1 MKPRAN
7 LYQAVAE
14 TTKVLNVPAK
24 QAMAIGSITTSLRA
38 MGKGSWAIL
47 VVLLIM
53 LIGTIVVSYLGWTS
67 AAGTDVPA
75 SGYIA
80 LALGV
85 IFSLAVGFGLM
96 ALVFYSSRAGY
107 DEPARLVQE
116 DDESSKPQL

>member
-7 LYQAVAE
+7 FYQAVAE
-14 TTKVLNVPAK
+14 TTKALSVPAK
-24 QAMAIGSITTSLRA
+24 QTKAIEAITTSLRSI
-38 MGKGSWAIL
+38 GKGSWAIL
-47 VVLLIM
+47 AVLLIM
-53 LIGTIVVSYLGWTS
+53 LIGTVVISYLGWTS